1 MNECECRN
9 CGYYYQDDDDDFP
22 RCHYED
28 SVFPAPCEQEDDD
41 DYIDDNDYEDF
52 CDDEVGFDPYLGCY
66 TDDC

>member
-1 MNECECRN
+1 MNECELRN
-9 CGYYYQDDDDDFP
+9 CGYYYQDEEDNFP

-28 SVFPAPCEQEDDD
+28 HSFPAPCEQEDD

-52 CDDEVGFDPYLGCY
+52 YDDEVGFDPYLGCY